1 MKRVVFN
8 LLILFALCACQAR
21 QDVTV
26 NVVVKDAKMEP
37 VEFYLLEADTV
48 LQMDEAGQGV
58 VTLPVKEAQ
67 YGTVKYKWYT
77 AQVYFEPG
85 KDFTVTW
92 DMMPSELTVR
102 FEGKNADKNNF
113 INGKELDS
121 PRMGD
126 FALQEGELLEKL
138 EQYLNDNLT
147 ILNNKGFA
155 KDFVEKEK
163 YRLTY
168 NVYGMLWQ
176 YALGGSSTDAS
187 YDKIASL
194 LAEDEWLLQLT
205 SYTNYI
211 TGAVEALA
219 LRGQDWENMSAE
231 DLAMMKLNYVTAH
244 ITNPKI
250 KEYLIGVY
258 AISYIGT
265 EGVNRAADIKKIF
278 DDNVA
283 DPVIRAAFEK
293 VYEEGQVL
301 AQGMPSPEFEYPDI
315 NGKMVKLSDLRGNLV
330 YIDIWAT
337 WCGPCQEELPHL
349 QRLEKQLEPTKV
361 AFVSISIDK
370 DKAAWE
376 KAVKE
381 GNMGG
386 IQLWAGTDSAFTDAY
401 RVEGIPR
408 FILIDAEGNI
418 LEANMT
424 RPSEQKT
431 LMYLSMYA
439 EPK

>member
-1 MKRVVFN
+1 
-8 LLILFALCACQAR
+8 
-21 QDVTV
+21 
-26 NVVVKDAKMEP
+26 
-37 VEFYLLEADTV
+37 
-48 LQMDEAGQGV
+48 
-58 VTLPVKEAQ
+58 
-67 YGTVKYKWYT
+67 
-77 AQVYFEPG
+77 
-85 KDFTVTW
+85 
-92 DMMPSELTVR
+92 
-102 FEGKNADKNNF
+102 
-113 INGKELDS
+113 
-121 PRMGD
+121 
-126 FALQEGELLEKL
+126 
-138 EQYLNDNLT
+138 
-147 ILNNKGFA
+147 
-155 KDFVEKEK
+155 
-163 YRLTY
+163 
-168 NVYGMLWQ
+168 
-176 YALGGSSTDAS
+176 
-187 YDKIASL
+187 
-194 LAEDEWLLQLT
+194 
-205 SYTNYI
+205 
-211 TGAVEALA
+211 
-219 LRGQDWENMSAE
+219 MSAE
-231 DLAMMKLNYVTAH
+231 DLTMMKLNYVTAH

-278 DDNVA
+278 DDNVT